1 MECVM
6 KAITIVFLCCLFT
19 AAAMAADTYVL
30 RGATVHP
37 VSGPDIPNG
46 MVVISDGKIA
56 DVGAKVAIPKGAK
69 IVELKGLHVYPGMID
84 SATQIG
90 LIETNSV
97 RESNDSSENRDY
109 VPEVRAIV
117 AVNPAS
123 EYIPVGRA
131 SGITSVITAPQGG
144 VLSGQAALMHM
155 DGWTWEEMA
164 ILPSAAMMLQFPA
177 LGGGRGRGGFG
188 GGPAGMQRTSFAE
201 QRRQFEERIK
211 AIHAYFDAARRYEKA
226 KAMGGPAFERDP
238 QYEAMLPVL
247 AGKLPLAVRA
257 SDSRA
262 IKAAIEFAD
271 QEKVKMVLIGTG
283 ESYKVAADLKA
294 KNIPVICGPT
304 LALPEE
310 EDDPYD
316 QQNTIPGELYKAG
329 VKIAFGSF
337 GNQFERN
344 LPFQA
349 ANAVSYGLPYEEAL
363 KAVTLNAAEIWGVGD
378 KLGSIDKGKIAD
390 LIITDGD
397 PLEARTNIKQAFI
410 NGKPASL
417 ETKHTRLY
425 KQYMERP

>member
-1 MECVM
+1 M
-6 KAITIVFLCCLFT
+6 KNLKTTAITFLFCLCP
-19 AAAMAADTYVL
+19 AAALAADTYVL

-37 VSGPDIPNG
+37 VSGPEIPNG
-46 MVVISDGKIA
+46 VVVISDGKIA
-56 DVGAKVAIPKGAK
+56 DVGAKAAIPKGAK

-90 LIETNSV
+90 LIETGSI

-109 VPEVRAIV
+109 VPEVRAIA

-131 SGITSVITAPQGG
+131 AGITAVITAPQGG
-144 VLSGQAALMHM
+144 VVSGQAALMHL

-164 ILPSAAMMLQFPA
+164 IRQSAAMMLQFPA
-177 LGGGRGRGGFG
+177 IGGGRGRGGFG
-188 GGPAGMQRTSFAE
+188 GGMFPGAQRTPFAE
-201 QRRQFEERIK
+201 QRRQYEQRIK
-211 AIHAYFDAARRYEKA
+211 ALHDYFDAARRYEKA
-226 KAMGGPAFERDP
+226 KALGGPAFQVDP

-257 SDSRA
+257 SDARSIKDA
-262 IKAAIEFAD
+262 IAFCD
-271 QEKVKMVLIGTG
+271 QEKVKMILIGTG

-316 QQNTIPGELYKAG
+316 QQNTIPGELVKAG
-329 VKIAFGSF
+329 VKIAFGTF

-363 KAVTLNAAEIWGVGD
+363 KAVTLNAAQIWGVGD
-378 KLGSIDKGKIAD
+378 QLGSIEKGKIAD